1 MSLDAVRKLQPLASP
16 FISNATADTIQ
27 IDNVEG
33 GKLGSPVTLKTMMVT
48 PSMVFVETTFS
59 KGQASPT
66 HSHDDHESIVY
77 VLEGRV
83 KATIDGQEF
92 IAGPGDAWYNA
103 PGVVHNVEALTDAK
117 SVEVKTPPIK
127 AW

>member
-1 MSLDAVRKLQPLASP
+1 MASTDVRKLAPLKTS
-16 FISNATADTIQ
+16 FVSSATADTIK

-33 GKLGSPVTLKTMMVT
+33 GKLGSPVTLKTLMVT

-59 KGQASPT
+59 KGQASPP

-77 VLEGRV
+77 IIEGKV
-83 KATIDGQEF
+83 KATIDGKEF

-103 PGVVHNVEALTDAK
+103 PGVVHNVEALEDSK
-117 SVEVKTPPIK
+117 SVEVKSPPIK

>member
-1 MSLDAVRKLQPLASP
+1 MASTDIRKLKPLTTP
-16 FISNATADTIQ
+16 FVSSATADTIK

-33 GKLGSPVTLKTMMVT
+33 GKLGSPVTLKTLMVT

-59 KGQASPT
+59 KGQASPP

-77 VLEGRV
+77 IIEGKV
-83 KATIDGQEF
+83 KATIDGKEF

-103 PGVVHNVEALTDAK
+103 PGVVHNVEALEDSK
-117 SVEVKTPPIK
+117 SVEVKSPPIK

>member
-1 MSLDAVRKLQPLASP
+1 MASTDVRKLAPLKTP
-16 FISNATADTIQ
+16 FVSSATADTIK

-33 GKLGSPVTLKTMMVT
+33 GKLGSPVTLKTLMVT

-59 KGQASPT
+59 KGQASPP

-77 VLEGRV
+77 IIEGKV
-83 KATIDGQEF
+83 KTTIDDK
-92 IAGPGDAWYNA
+92 ALLPGPADAWYNA
-103 PGVVHNVEALTDAK
+103 PGVVHNVEALEDSK
-117 SVEVKTPPIK
+117 SVEVKSPPIK

>member
-1 MSLDAVRKLQPLASP
+1 MASTDVRKLAPLKTP
-16 FISNATADTIQ
+16 FVSAATADTIK

-33 GKLGSPVTLKTMMVT
+33 GKLGSPVTLKTLMVT

-59 KGQASPT
+59 KGQASPP

-77 VLEGRV
+77 IIEGKV
-83 KATIDGQEF
+83 KATIDGKEF

-103 PGVVHNVEALTDAK
+103 PGVVHNVEALEDSK
-117 SVEVKTPPIK
+117 SVEVKSPPIK

>member
-1 MSLDAVRKLQPLASP
+1 MSPNAVRKLQPFTST
-16 FISNATADTIQ
+16 FVSNSTADTIQ

-33 GKLGSPVTLKTMMVT
+33 GTLGSPVTLKTMMVT
-48 PSMVFVETTFS
+48 PSMVFVETAFS
-59 KGQASPT
+59 KGQASPP

-77 VLEGRV
+77 VLEGQV
-83 KATIDGQEF
+83 KATIDGEEF

>member
-1 MSLDAVRKLQPLASP
+1 MNAKTRTLEPLGKPFAS
-16 FISNATADTIQ
+16 SATAETIE

-33 GKLGSPVTLKTMMVT
+33 KSLGTPVTLKTLMVS

-59 KGQASPT
+59 KGQASSP

-77 VLEGRV
+77 VVKGKV
-83 KATIDGQEF
+83 KATIDGETF
-92 IAGPGDAWYNA
+92 IAGPGDAWYNE
-103 PGVVHNVEALTDAK
+103 PGVVHHVEALEDSV
-117 SVEVKTPPIK
+117 SVEVKSPPTK

>member
-1 MSLDAVRKLQPLASP
+1 MASTDVRKLAPLKTP
-16 FISNATADTIQ
+16 FVSSATADTIN

-33 GKLGSPVTLKTMMVT
+33 GKLGSPVTLKTLMVT

-59 KGQASPT
+59 KGQASPP

-77 VLEGRV
+77 IIEGKV
-83 KATIDGQEF
+83 KATIDGKEF

-103 PGVVHNVEALTDAK
+103 PGVVHNVEALEDSK
-117 SVEVKTPPIK
+117 SVEVKSPPIK

>member
-1 MSLDAVRKLQPLASP
+1 MASTDVRKLAPLKTP
-16 FISNATADTIQ
+16 FVSSATADTIK

-33 GKLGSPVTLKTMMVT
+33 GKLGSPVTLKTLMVT

-59 KGQASPT
+59 KGQASPP

-77 VLEGRV
+77 IIEGKV
-83 KATIDGQEF
+83 KATIDGKEF

-103 PGVVHNVEALTDAK
+103 PGVVNNVEALEDSK
-117 SVEVKTPPIK
+117 SVEVKSPPIK

>member
-1 MSLDAVRKLQPLASP
+1 MTEAVRKLEPLDTP
-16 FISNATADTIQ
+16 FVSSDTAETIK

-33 GKLGSPVTLKTMMVT
+33 GKLGTPVTLKTLMVS
-48 PSMVFVETTFS
+48 PSMVFVEATFA
-59 KGQASPT
+59 KGQASPP

-77 VLEGRV
+77 IIKGKV
-83 KATIDGQEF
+83 KATIDGESF

-103 PGVVHNVEALTDAK
+103 PGVVHNVEALEDSV
-117 SVEVKTPPIK
+117 SVEVKSPPTK

>member
-1 MSLDAVRKLQPLASP
+1 MASTDVRKLAPLKTP
-16 FISNATADTIQ
+16 FVSSATADTIK

-33 GKLGSPVTLKTMMVT
+33 GKLGSPVTLKTLMVT

-59 KGQASPT
+59 KGQASPP

-77 VLEGRV
+77 IIEGKV
-83 KATIDGQEF
+83 KATIDGKEF
-92 IAGPGDAWYNA
+92 IGGGGDAWYNA
-103 PGVVHNVEALTDAK
+103 PGVVHNVEALEDSK
-117 SVEVKTPPIK
+117 SVEVKSPPIK

>member
-1 MSLDAVRKLQPLASP
+1 MASTDTRKLKPLTTP
-16 FISNATADTIQ
+16 FVSSATADTIK

-33 GKLGSPVTLKTMMVT
+33 GKLGTPVTLKTLMVT

-59 KGQASPT
+59 KGQASPP

-77 VLEGRV
+77 IIEGKV
-83 KATIDGQEF
+83 KATIDGKEF

-103 PGVVHNVEALTDAK
+103 PGVVHNVEALEDSK
-117 SVEVKTPPIK
+117 SVEVKSPPIK